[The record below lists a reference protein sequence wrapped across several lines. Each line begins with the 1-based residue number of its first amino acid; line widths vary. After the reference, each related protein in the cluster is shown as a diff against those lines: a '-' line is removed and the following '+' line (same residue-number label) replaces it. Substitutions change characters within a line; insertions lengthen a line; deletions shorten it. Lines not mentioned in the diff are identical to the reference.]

1 MQLSIETSMHEF
13 YEDVGPFWYLYLFR
27 WERASLFAWYKTNI
41 GENNLRYRKK
51 KKERPSSVA
60 AFFLPGSKLCR
71 AEQVFLKI
79 SRSVHINRVFLCFF
93 TLYPNVRL
101 CSNKCKMRTTS
112 VERWYEKISE
122 YGRRYL
128 FCQIMSARCKVPG
141 YWSAEH
147 STVEVLRVE
156 PQNELTPGCLLYGEN

>member
-13 YEDVGPFWYLYLFR
+13 YEDVGPFWYLYLLR

-93 TLYPNVRL
+93 ALYPNVRL
-101 CSNKCKMRTTS
+101 CSNKCIMSTTS
-112 VERWYEKISE
+112 VERWYSGILTNNGGIFSTYQVWTILMTCHRLVFRLLVLGFRILVFCLGFIS
-122 YGRRYL
+122 G
-128 FCQIMSARCKVPG
+128 FGIMG
-141 YWSAEH
+141 
-147 STVEVLRVE
+147 
-156 PQNELTPGCLLYGEN
+156 